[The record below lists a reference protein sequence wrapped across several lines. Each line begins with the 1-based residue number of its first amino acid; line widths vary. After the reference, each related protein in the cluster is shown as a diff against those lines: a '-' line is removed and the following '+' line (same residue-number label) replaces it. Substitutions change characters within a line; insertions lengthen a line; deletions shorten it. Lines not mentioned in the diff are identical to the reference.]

1 MSMTIPLTVMMKESK
16 TFYNTAPWRS
26 KYETEGLGRI
36 DELETSQAKLKARL
50 TEAEETIE
58 HLSQGTIL

>member
-1 MSMTIPLTVMMKESK
+1 MTSPTVKSKESK
-16 TFYNTAPWRS
+16 KSYYTDPWRS

-58 HLSQGTIL
+58 HLSQGPKL